1 VKRDDAGIPR
11 EPGPQRESASPDDP
25 ARSRPGGPPRDPA
38 PPVDA
43 GWSQPGGPPRELP
56 RDPASAADPGWSQP
70 GGPPPPAADAEP
82 PGSAAPPGTAPPRRR
97 WALAAAAVAALL
109 AAAAVAHV
117 LWWSWPRAHAALPDP
132 ADLPGRLLA
141 TDRLPVA
148 LWIAYPHQNLAT
160 LAGAVGR
167 DDGADAWL
175 AALARRTDLPATEL
189 PRFGPFPAPPSR
201 ELAVASDL
209 AGERVVIAAR
219 VEPVFAVLS
228 RIAGLVA
235 GNRWL
240 AGGEVEAFGGRAEVR
255 WAGTL
260 WMVTNLPFVEVLE
273 IAAEEPAAGE
283 GASLAR
289 PALAALRL
297 DRPLSLLPAGVH
309 ALRADE
315 ERLTLSTEAPVDGG
329 AEPGGA
335 GRAARPAGPFGSGT
349 QPPARPDGPGA
360 RPAPPPS
367 APTHSPPDLARLRDV
382 GLPDALLERWGVS
395 LLVLSGPDGPAG
407 GAGALALFRDVGGAR
422 RLGPLTFQ
430 VPAAAVWH
438 RAGGGR
444 FSLPGEGLLGLLGG
458 GGGDGG
464 GGWRITATGRE
475 AEGRARAIGPSITP
489 LLDRLRLG
497 LWADPRPALATLDD
511 VAGFLEAV
519 PLAGRDEA
527 RRWRD
532 WQVLLAPLAAC
543 ERLSIEA
550 WPAAIHLEARDC
562 EG

>member
-1 VKRDDAGIPR
+1 MKRDDAGPPR
-11 EPGPQRESASPDDP
+11 EPGPPHDA
-25 ARSRPGGPPRDPA
+25 A
-38 PPVDA
+38 PPADP
-43 GWSQPGGPPRELP
+43 GWAQPGGPPREPP
-56 RDPASAADPGWSQP
+56 RDPAPRADPGWSRP
-70 GGPPPPAADAEP
+70 GGPQAATDAGL
-82 PGSAAPPGTAPPRRR
+82 PGAAAPPGGSAPPGSAPPRRR
-97 WALAAAAVAALL
+97 WALAAAVAAGLLVL
-109 AAAAVAHV
+109 AAIAYL
-117 LWWSWPRAHAALPDP
+117 LWWSWPRAHAAVPDP
-132 ADLPGRLLA
+132 ADLPGRLLT

-167 DDGADAWL
+167 EDGADAWL
-175 AALARRTDLPATEL
+175 AALSRRTDLPATEL
-189 PRFGPFPAPPSR
+189 PRFGPFPAPPAR
-201 ELAVASDL
+201 ELTAASDL

-228 RIAGLVA
+228 RIAGRVA
-235 GNRWL
+235 GNPWL
-240 AGGEVEAFGGRAEVR
+240 AGGEVDAFGGRAEVT

-260 WMVTNLPFVEVLE
+260 WMVTNLPFTEVLT
-273 IAAEEPAAGE
+273 IAAEEPPAGE
-283 GASLAR
+283 GANLAR

-297 DRPLSLLPAGVH
+297 DQPLSLLPAGVH

-315 ERLTLSTEAPVDGG
+315 ERLTLSTEAPVADRAG
-329 AEPGGA
+329 PGGA
-335 GRAARPAGPFGSGT
+335 VRARPPSPFGTGGA
-349 QPPARPDGPGA
+349 QRPARPPEPGT
-360 RPAPPPS
+360 RSAPPPS
-367 APTHSPPDLARLRDV
+367 PPSPPTPSPPDLARLRDV

-444 FSLPGEGLLGLLGG
+444 FSLPGEGLLGFLGG
-458 GGGDGG
+458 REDGRG

-475 AEGRARAIGPSITP
+475 AQGRAQAIGPSITP
-489 LLDRLRLG
+489 LADRLRLG

-550 WPAAIHLEARDC
+550 WPRAIHLEARDC
-562 EG
+562 GG